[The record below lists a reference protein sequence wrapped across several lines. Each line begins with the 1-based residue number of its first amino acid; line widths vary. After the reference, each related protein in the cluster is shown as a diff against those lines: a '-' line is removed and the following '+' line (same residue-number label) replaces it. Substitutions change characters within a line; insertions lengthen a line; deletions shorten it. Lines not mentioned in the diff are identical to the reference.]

1 MRKVLLTS
9 AAVTALLAGPTLAF
23 AQTPSESRQPP
34 AASSQQTAPKGSAQ
48 EDKRAAPKASESTPS
63 SDRKQTTGSQS
74 SPTPGAQPSGSSKS
88 GGSDMKKSGAS
99 DMKKSGGSDMKK
111 DTTGTSQGA
120 QGAQPDGQKPAA
132 KPTAEPKAGP
142 SMQKNERSTTG
153 QSPSAPQTKGDRA
166 TPGAPP
172 AAQPERKDQRQAPSG
187 TAGQTQPGTPP
198 PAQPERAGQRQA
210 PSGAAGQ
217 LGQPGT
223 ASSVSVTQEHQ
234 SKFNEV
240 IEKQKVKP
248 VTNVNFSVSVG
259 SNVPRS
265 VRLYDVPRDIVTVYP
280 EYRGKKFVVVRDEI
294 VIIEPGTQKVV
305 AVMPRSGAATSGT
318 STSVRQ
324 TTATTSSRLQLAPE
338 KRRVIREIVIKEQS
352 VPRCQEIGLSV
363 GAEVSRTIRLNP
375 FPEEVVREVP
385 EMRSYRFCVKDNDV
399 VLVDPNEHRIVEVI
413 D

>member
-9 AAVTALLAGPTLAF
+9 AAVTALLAGPTLAL

-48 EDKRAAPKASESTPS
+48 EDKRAAPKASQSSPS
-63 SDRKQTTGSQS
+63 GERKETTGSQS

-88 GGSDMKKSGAS
+88 GASDMKKSGAS
-99 DMKKSGGSDMKK
+99 DMKKSGASDMKK

-120 QGAQPDGQKPAA
+120 QGAQPDRPAAKPAA
-132 KPTAEPKAGP
+132 KPKADP

-172 AAQPERKDQRQAPSG
+172 AAQQERKDQGQAPSG
-187 TAGQTQPGTPP
+187 TTRQTQPITPP
-198 PAQPERAGQRQA
+198 AAQPERAGQRQA
-210 PSGAAGQ
+210 PSGAAS
-217 LGQPGT
+217 QPGT

-240 IEKQKVKP
+240 IAKQKVKP

-294 VIIEPGTQKVV
+294 VIIEPSTQRVV

-338 KRRVIREIVIKEQS
+338 KRRVIRETVIKEQS
-352 VPRCQEIGLSV
+352 VPRCQEIALSV
-363 GAEVSRTIRLNP
+363 GAEISRTIRLNP

-385 EMRSYRFCVKDNDV
+385 EIRSYRFCVKDNDV
-399 VLVDPNEHRIVEVI
+399 VLVDPSEHRIVEVI

>member
-120 QGAQPDGQKPAA
+120 QGAQPDRQKPAA
-132 KPTAEPKAGP
+132 KPAAEPKAGP

-198 PAQPERAGQRQA
+198 SAQPERAGQRQA
-210 PSGAAGQ
+210 PSGAAA
-217 LGQPGT
+217 QPGT

-338 KRRVIREIVIKEQS
+338 KRRVIRDIVIKEQS
-352 VPRCQEIGLSV
+352 IPRCQEIGLSV